1 MSYKLIKG
9 YFHLFYQSEYRF
21 VGARP
26 DGDSMWFKPNN
37 PGHLTNLG
45 GRDVDF
51 NGGGFAQL
59 RFEGIDALELHYKGS
74 HQKVPEC
81 VSARD
86 RLLQLAG
93 FKDVTYAPS
102 SVSDIDTSVRTI
114 ASPHPRKGYILSRNV
129 DPYGRPVA
137 FTFVGDTAGS
147 DGSEIYLVPSMM
159 ARSLNA
165 KLVGDG
171 SAYPAYYTGL
181 PYNLRDRL
189 TSIAKKAMRRE
200 KGIWKVDVSLSGT
213 QIADESV
220 LKKVAQWPK
229 LFRRLVS
236 YFHDGNVG
244 VNEFETWLREDTD
257 RDDNLWIISRGEFG
271 NMHDIVEVTGNAI
284 KMVFSPEDIVISPR

>member
-1 MSYKLIKG
+1 MGYNLIKG

-26 DGDSMWFKPNN
+26 DGDSMWFKPNS
-37 PGHLTNLG
+37 PAHLTNLG
-45 GRDVDF
+45 GRNVDY

-74 HQKVPEC
+74 HQKIPEC

-102 SVSDIDTSVRTI
+102 RVSDIDTSVRT

-137 FTFVGDTAGS
+137 FVFVGDTTEA
-147 DGSEIYLVPSMM
+147 DGSEIYLTARMM

-165 KLVGDG
+165 KLVADG
-171 SAYPAYYTGL
+171 FAYPAYYTGL
-181 PYNLRDRL
+181 PFDLRDRL
-189 TSIAKKAMRRE
+189 TSITKKARRRGR
-200 KGIWKVDVSLSGT
+200 GIWQVDVSLSGT
-213 QIADESV
+213 RIADASDLER
-220 LKKVAQWPK
+220 VAQWPK
-229 LFRRLVS
+229 LFRRLVA
-236 YFHDGNVG
+236 YYQDGNAG
-244 VNEFETWLREDTD
+244 LNGFETWLRGDTN

-284 KMVFSPEDIVISPR
+284 KMVFGPEDVVIVPR

>member
-1 MSYKLIKG
+1 MGYELIKG
-9 YFHLFYQSEYRF
+9 YFHLFYRSEYRF

-37 PGHLTNLG
+37 PAHLTNLS
-45 GRDVDF
+45 GRNVDY

-102 SVSDIDTSVRTI
+102 SVTDIDTSVRT

-137 FTFVGDTAGS
+137 FVFGGDATEA
-147 DGSEIYLVPSMM
+147 DGSEVYLTPQRM

-165 KLVGDG
+165 KIVAQGF
-171 SAYPAYYTGL
+171 AYPAYYTGL
-181 PYNLRDRL
+181 PVDLRDRL
-189 TSIAKKAMRRE
+189 TSITKKARRR
-200 KGIWKVDVSLSGT
+200 GRGVWKVDVSLSGT
-213 QIADESV
+213 RIADASD
-220 LKKVAQWPK
+220 LKRAAQWPK
-229 LFRRLVS
+229 LFRRLVA
-236 YFHDGNVG
+236 YFSSGSTGLNG
-244 VNEFETWLREDTD
+244 FETWLRGGTS
-257 RDDNLWIISRGEFG
+257 RDDTLWIISRGELR
-271 NMHDIVEVTGNAI
+271 NMHDIIKVTGNEI
-284 KMVFSPEDIVISPR
+284 KIVFSPEDIVIVPR

>member
-1 MSYKLIKG
+1 MGYNLSKG

-37 PGHLTNLG
+37 PAHLTNLV
-45 GRDVDF
+45 GRNVEY

-102 SVSDIDTSVRTI
+102 SVSGIDTSVRT
-114 ASPHPRKGYILSRNV
+114 ASPHRRKGYILSRNV

-137 FTFVGDTAGS
+137 FVFVGDTTEA
-147 DGSEIYLVPSMM
+147 DGSETYLTARIM

-165 KLVGDG
+165 KLVADG
-171 SAYPAYYTGL
+171 FAYPAYYTGL
-181 PYNLRDRL
+181 PFDLRDRL
-189 TSIAKKAMRRE
+189 TSITKKSRRRGR
-200 KGIWKVDVSLSGT
+200 GIWKVDVSLSGT
-213 QIADESV
+213 RVTDASDLE
-220 LKKVAQWPK
+220 KVAQWPK
-229 LFRRLVS
+229 LFRRFVS
-236 YFHDGNVG
+236 YFSDGNAG
-244 VNEFETWLREDTD
+244 LNGFETWLRGDTN

-271 NMHDIVEVTGNAI
+271 NMHDIIEVTGNAI
-284 KMVFSPEDIVISPR
+284 KMVFGPEDVVIVPR